1 MLRRVAGT
9 ELAAIICLIADLVCF
24 KLLFYFSSLP
34 FVSFILFITVYYF
47 ISYRNCCYQFDS
59 WYFFIITNLL

>member
-9 ELAAIICLIADLVCF
+9 ELAAIICLIDDLVCF

-34 FVSFILFITVYYF
+34 FVSFILLL
-47 ISYRNCCYQFDS
+47 
-59 WYFFIITNLL
+59 FIISFLIEIVAISLIPGTLFIIANLL